1 MPSCNTYHLT
11 WVSLTLDVGVS
22 LHGCSSKAQWLL
34 LTLDERY
41 CLTAALPDLQSG
53 IAPLGPP
60 EPVQPPLLGLLLPA
74 TVPGLQQGVAP
85 PCCCPWPQMRG
96 NSQPHLVHWPLPSLV
111 LGASAAAAPCAWCTG
126 RRCLHSPKECRRAER
141 SHPTLKV
148 RKGSGRRYP
157 SSKVRSNG
165 CASLEQP

>member
-1 MPSCNTYHLT
+1 MCLPSYALLKHLP
-11 WVSLTLDVGVS
+11 SYLGFSYFGHGVS

-96 NSQPHLVHWPLPSLV
+96 SSSWPFLHCRSLALSDATPDLGRGVTPLV
-111 LGASAAAAPCAWCTG
+111 CA
-126 RRCLHSPKECRRAER
+126 
-141 SHPTLKV
+141 
-148 RKGSGRRYP
+148 
-157 SSKVRSNG
+157 
-165 CASLEQP
+165 